1 MGSPQSKMAQQVG
14 RAAMAFERQRT
25 GHEPESVRVV
35 LGADTLVVTLY
46 GALSPA
52 ERALATD
59 PAGAAKVQ
67 EFHRQLFAT
76 ASGPLREEISRI
88 TGVEVREAS
97 AEVASASDAVVNVF
111 TTGTVVQVFLLAG
124 AVPAGTWSDS
134 ERGDDGSGL
143 PSLIEPT
150 RAGRQTNDGKTRL
163 F

>member
-1 MGSPQSKMAQQVG
+1 MGNPQTMMAQQVG

-25 GHEPESVRVV
+25 GHEPDSVRVV

-52 ERALATD
+52 ERALAAD

-76 ASGPLREEISRI
+76 ASGPLRREISRI

-97 AEVASASDAVVNVF
+97 AEVASASDAVVSVF

-124 AVPAGTWSDS
+124 AVPPGMWSDIA
-134 ERGDDGSGL
+134 DDGSGR
-143 PSLIEPT
+143 PSLVEPT
-150 RAGRQTNDGKTRL
+150 RAGRQTNDGKTRH